1 MTANNNNKRLDH
13 LIMDHL
19 INTTSSFKTTSLS
32 SWTENSRASL
42 DLTAGET
49 SSESASTMAPV
60 QSKLTDIK
68 KQVKKMLQKV
78 DRMMSSG
85 ETTDNIS
92 NSIHDFY
99 LFMSQRFQGNQIYAN
114 TTVDQIEHLMDTT
127 ERMLMEDL
135 FVKVTHKIQAEE
147 EVKDLELAKKIKS
160 LNWIMA
166 SHLDININ
174 LRCAKTRDFLD
185 KAISDLIAMGSK
197 SLPSEKLQCVY
208 SCAQNVCKML
218 QQGSAGTAVS
228 GPTGVNRN
236 PRGQNNFIK
245 QKLVSADE
253 FLPALV
259 FVVIKSNPPLLQS
272 NIRFITLFSN
282 PNRLSSG
289 EAGYYFTN
297 LCCATAFVEKL
308 TGSSLNL
315 SEDEFNSY
323 VSGECLPPGSSI
335 ESSMYLCSDAFRI
348 MYSNISSAEDLIHKQ
363 NAIEFEISELKESMI
378 NFRKEVKN
386 IIEPSIETSK
396 KFLSIHYSVADDV
409 DEKLI
414 PSFMRDRIRE
424 ERRLRQEKGD
434 ATLLVDLTMNEQSNN
449 NLVGQDVQRLLLPLT
464 PSKKPMTPIRVT
476 PSPPEKLFSVTSVT
490 YDAPRNQKED
500 ALLIDFNSSEEFSI
514 VEDKQNCTES
524 SENPMAV
531 DRMIAN
537 PKKVTDS

>member
-1 MTANNNNKRLDH
+1 MNST
-13 LIMDHL
+13 
-19 INTTSSFKTTSLS
+19 SFKTPSLS
-32 SWTENSRASL
+32 WSERDRTTGRSGGGGGSIDTEPEEG
-42 DLTAGET
+42 T
-49 SSESASTMAPV
+49 TMAKKAPV

-68 KQVKKMLQKV
+68 KQVKKMVQKV

-92 NSIHDFY
+92 NSVHDFY
-99 LFMSQRFQGNQIYAN
+99 LFMSQRFQTNQIYTN

-127 ERMLMEDL
+127 ERFLMEDL

-147 EVKDLELAKKIKS
+147 EVKDLELARKIKS

-166 SHLDININ
+166 SHLDINIS
-174 LRCAKTRDFLD
+174 LRCAKVRDFLD

-197 SLPSEKLQCVY
+197 SLPSEKLQCIY

-218 QQGSAGTAVS
+218 QQGSSPGTAS
-228 GPTGVNRN
+228 SEPTGVNRN
-236 PRGQNNFIK
+236 PRGQNNFMK
-245 QKLVSADE
+245 TKLVSADE

-297 LCCATAFVEKL
+297 LCCAAAFIEKL

-315 SEDEFNSY
+315 PEEEFNQY

-396 KFLSIHYSVADDV
+396 KFLSIHYTVPDDV
-409 DEKLI
+409 DEALI
-414 PSFMRDRIRE
+414 PSFMRERIVE
-424 ERRLRQEKGD
+424 ERK
-434 ATLLVDLTMNEQSNN
+434 
-449 NLVGQDVQRLLLPLT
+449 QR
-464 PSKKPMTPIRVT
+464 K
-476 PSPPEKLFSVTSVT
+476 E
-490 YDAPRNQKED
+490 RNT
-500 ALLIDFNSSEEFSI
+500 LLIDLTSHGGQVSNGHVTPVAIQSPSSSQGLIVGQPGMSPFFVIPELQPMSNPTTIIMRETSEKDTLLIDLNSSEESV
-514 VEDKQNCTES
+514 VEEKKHEPETETS
-524 SENPMAV
+524 STLDLTTASNSE
-531 DRMIAN
+531 
-537 PKKVTDS
+537 KVTE